1 MAKSPAKK
9 PAAKRKDPFKT
20 RKSRAE
26 VSKESD
32 TLTPPSEIAQA
43 IDAFRDCQ
51 EQARHFEG
59 EATIHKNQV
68 LDFSE
73 GEYVKR
79 LMGGLGKSFKV
90 LGEESMITYVVMD
103 ASAGLADEDVEVF
116 RERWGDKAADELIQK
131 DFNSIRF
138 DGDVLEAH
146 YDKVVEALG
155 ALPEE
160 VVETL
165 FKPMLM
171 KARPGAA
178 ETAKKHTKNAKEL
191 RELLKM
197 LKIRNYIK

>member
-1 MAKSPAKK
+1 MAKAPAKK
-9 PAAKRKDPFKT
+9 ATVKKSPFKT
-20 RKSRAE
+20 RKTRSE

-32 TLTPPSEIAQA
+32 TLTPPSAIAQA
-43 IDAFRDCQ
+43 IDSFRDCQ

-73 GEYVKR
+73 AEYAKR
-79 LMGGLGKSFKV
+79 LIGGMGKSFKV
-90 LGEESMITYVVMD
+90 LGEESMVTYVVMD
-103 ASAGLADEDVEVF
+103 ASAGLADEDVESF
-116 RERWGDKAADELIQK
+116 RQRWGDQAADELIQR

-138 DGDVLEAH
+138 DGDVLEAN
-146 YDKVVEALG
+146 YDKVVEALET
-155 ALPEE
+155 LPEE
-160 VVETL
+160 IVETL

-178 ETAKKHTKNAKEL
+178 ETAKKYAKNAKEL